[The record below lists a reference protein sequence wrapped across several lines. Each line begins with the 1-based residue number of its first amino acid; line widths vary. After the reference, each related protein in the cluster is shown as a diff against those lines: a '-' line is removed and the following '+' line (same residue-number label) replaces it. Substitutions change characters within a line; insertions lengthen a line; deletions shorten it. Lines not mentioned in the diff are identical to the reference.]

1 MSKYREIYQLIV
13 NDIQTG
19 TLKLGDKLRSV
30 RQMSIDFG
38 VSKNTIIAAYN
49 LLIEEHW
56 IIAKSKSGYFVAEK
70 KYDEY
75 FRNVSTQFINAY
87 NGVELLGEQLTHSY
101 IHKPGD
107 GRYAREYMN
116 SLKLNKYFP
125 TMSHQEI
132 YTFLDYGN
140 PAGNLQLRE
149 KL

>member
-1 MSKYREIYQLIV
+1 MSKYRDIYQLIV

-75 FRNVSTQFINAY
+75 FRNVSTQ
-87 NGVELLGEQLTHSY
+87 
-101 IHKPGD
+101 
-107 GRYAREYMN
+107 
-116 SLKLNKYFP
+116 
-125 TMSHQEI
+125 
-132 YTFLDYGN
+132 
-140 PAGNLQLRE
+140 
-149 KL
+149 